1 MKMSGFS
8 FNSHPSE
15 AGWHKQPGTAWDSK
29 KKQCDVLGIGGGI
42 TKAMRG
48 VCEVLLLLAGTR
60 GGKCDT
66 SHVDSRKRNY
76 LSTDLAFF
84 ISILALG
91 P

>member
-1 MKMSGFS
+1 M
-8 FNSHPSE
+8 
-15 AGWHKQPGTAWDSK
+15 
-29 KKQCDVLGIGGGI
+29 
-42 TKAMRG
+42 
-48 VCEVLLLLAGTR
+48 LLLLAGTR

-66 SHVDSRKRNY
+66 SHVDSRKRTY